1 MGNRLWKAGSGSEF
15 RGLTHLAA
23 ELFIAHLV
31 ADAVKEL
38 GAEEDQEVD
47 EGENQR
53 NTAGGVADDKEPA
66 QQDSVNDA

>member
-1 MGNRLWKAGSGSEF
+1 MRC
-15 RGLTHLAA
+15 
-23 ELFIAHLV
+23 
-31 ADAVKEL
+31 KEL

-66 QQDSVNDA
+66 QQDSVNNAQPFHLHGD